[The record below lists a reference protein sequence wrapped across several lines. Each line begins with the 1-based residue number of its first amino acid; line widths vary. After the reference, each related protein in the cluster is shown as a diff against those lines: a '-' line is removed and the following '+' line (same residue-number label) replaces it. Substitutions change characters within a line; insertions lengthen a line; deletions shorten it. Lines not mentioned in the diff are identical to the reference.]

1 MKKIQFDFS
10 KTGTLYYDGTYL
22 CDRHIQ
28 LDLSRLDEY
37 IKVKVPKVCS
47 SALEMKIP
55 FSLTGGIFSTQDV
68 DVSFITQA
76 GSPWENEK
84 SSSGN
89 LIKCEDSKLTV
100 EILGGSLKLVNMRLL
115 GVALET
121 GGQSIH
127 RLVGIPSHYPLYEL
141 PKTFDLMYRE
151 DSPLFKLYEEN
162 RLLGILGMLRLS
174 DNNGFFAAPEEEI
187 WGKYLKYVD

>member
-1 MKKIQFDFS
+1 MKKIQFDLS
-10 KTGTLYYDGTYL
+10 KTGNLYYDGKYI
-22 CDRHIQ
+22 CDRKIQ
-28 LDLSRLDEY
+28 LDLEELDTH

-84 SSSGN
+84 SSPGN
-89 LIKCEDSKLTV
+89 LINCEDSKLTV
-100 EILGGSLKLVNMRLL
+100 EILDSSLKPVNMRLL
-115 GVALET
+115 GVALEA
-121 GGQSIH
+121 GGKFIH
-127 RLVGIPSHYPLYEL
+127 RFLGLPSHYPLYEL
-141 PKTFDLMYRE
+141 SKTFELMYRE
-151 DSPLFKLYEEN
+151 DSPLFKLYREN

-174 DNNGFFAAPEEEI
+174 NNNGFFAAPDEEI